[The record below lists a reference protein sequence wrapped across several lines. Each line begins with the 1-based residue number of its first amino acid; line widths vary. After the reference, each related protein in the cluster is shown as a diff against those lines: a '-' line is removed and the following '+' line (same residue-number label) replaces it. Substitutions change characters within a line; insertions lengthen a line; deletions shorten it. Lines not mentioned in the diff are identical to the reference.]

1 MENKLVHEIE
11 LYPIEKFNTLLN
23 HEINRSRRY
32 GHPVTLIHL
41 AVETDD
47 SGPDA
52 QYGAENFAINV
63 LNVQLRKTDIPCRQG
78 NEFLV
83 LMPST
88 DEKGGHIV
96 GERLEKLFQVESQI
110 YDKVSFKL
118 FTYIGMA
125 TLSGDSSISSEKL
138 KDHASQALKYAS
150 KNRLSKTVF
159 FTDIK

>member
-11 LYPIEKFNTLLN
+11 LYPLEKFNTLLDY
-23 HEINRSRRY
+23 EVNRSRRY
-32 GHPVTLIHL
+32 GHPATLIHL

-47 SGPDA
+47 SGPEA
-52 QYGAENFAINV
+52 QYGAENFAINA
-63 LNVQLRKTDIPCRQG
+63 LNVQLRETDIPCRQG

-88 DEKGGHIV
+88 DERGGRVV
-96 GERLEKLFQVESQI
+96 GERLEKLFHVESQI

-118 FTYIGMA
+118 LVYIGMA
-125 TLSGDSSISSEKL
+125 TLSGDRSISSGKL
-138 KDHASQALKYAS
+138 KDQASQALEHAR
-150 KNRLSKTVF
+150 KNQTSKTVF

>member
-11 LYPIEKFNTLLN
+11 LYPPEKFNTLLE
-23 HEINRSRRY
+23 HEVNRSRRY
-32 GHPVTLIHL
+32 GEPLALIHL

-63 LNVQLRKTDIPCRQG
+63 LNVQLRETDIPCRRG

-83 LMPST
+83 IMPST
-88 DEKGGHIV
+88 DEHGGRIV
-96 GERLEKLFQVESQI
+96 CKRLEKLFHVEAQV

-118 FTYIGMA
+118 YTYIGLA
-125 TLSGDSSISSEKL
+125 SLPGDRSISSKKL
-138 KDHASQALKYAS
+138 QEQASQALEHA
-150 KNRLSKTVF
+150 RLNHFSKTVVF
-159 FTDIK
+159 SDI